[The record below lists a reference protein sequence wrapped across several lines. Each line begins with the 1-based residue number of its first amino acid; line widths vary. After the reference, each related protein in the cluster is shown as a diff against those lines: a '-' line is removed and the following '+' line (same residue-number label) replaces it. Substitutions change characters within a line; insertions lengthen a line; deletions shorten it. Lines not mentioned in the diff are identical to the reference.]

1 MSLITIVQGEDRTL
15 TFTLQEVD
23 ANGVT
28 TYMDLT
34 GVTEIE
40 VRAAAAAGGYIS
52 FKKSATKVAVLD
64 TLGGVFKVT
73 ISDTESALLK
83 VAPDQNLEVIVDIGT
98 TRRIAQLLKSITVIR
113 RLFV

>member
-83 VAPDQNLEVIVDIGT
+83 VAPDQNLEVIIDVGT